1 MSLTIAVAGK
11 GGTGKTTLAA
21 LLCCSLM
28 RRGAKPL
35 LAVDADPNSCLA
47 DRLGVKVD
55 RTIGQLREEL
65 RAEPNKVPSG
75 IAKSEWIER
84 LINEE
89 IAESAGFDLIVMGR
103 QEGRDCYCYIN
114 NLLRSCL
121 EKISEPY
128 KAVVIDNEAG
138 LEHLSRRSNGRVDV
152 MLVVCEP
159 NMFGAR
165 TAGRITEMMKSL
177 QLDVGQAY
185 LVLNRCRTDL
195 AAEVAQ
201 TLAGTGLDIVARI
214 PDDPQMGTFEL
225 QQRSLLQAPADAS
238 AVMAVDRLV
247 GQLLERR
254 TI

>member
-1 MSLTIAVAGK
+1 MKEHVTP
-11 GGTGKTTLAA
+11 TL
-21 LLCCSLM
+21 LLV
-28 RRGAKPL
+28 GA
-35 LAVDADPNSCLA
+35 D
-47 DRLGVKVD
+47 DR
-55 RTIGQLREEL
+55 ILRF
-65 RAEPNKVPSG
+65 RHPIPTSRP
-75 IAKSEWIER
+75 IE
-84 LINEE
+84 
-89 IAESAGFDLIVMGR
+89 A
-103 QEGRDCYCYIN
+103 Y
-114 NLLRSCL
+114 
-121 EKISEPY
+121 
-128 KAVVIDNEAG
+128 
-138 LEHLSRRSNGRVDV
+138 V